1 MIIKRFDLTKA
12 TIQEVEE
19 FCKNVEVTD
28 TVWSENSLVILYW

>member
-1 MIIKRFDLTKA
+1 MIIKKFDLAKT

-28 TVWSENSLVILYW
+28 TIWSGNSLIVLYW